1 MGKSGVSLHWG
12 GLDKALGRA
21 TGKLGNT
28 QALMESVGEALV
40 SGTKKRFDEKK
51 DPEGT
56 PWKPSRRALEKGG
69 KTLMHSGRLRRSI
82 DYAATS
88 DKVMVGSN
96 LAYARIHQKGGEI
109 TPKKAKQKGG
119 EITPKKAK
127 KLVFKDSDGKTVAV
141 DAVTIPARPYLG
153 VSKEDMEDVKATMA
167 DFLAGVFTA

>member
-109 TPKKAKQKGG
+109 TPKKAKQ
-119 EITPKKAK
+119 
-127 KLVFKDSDGKTVAV
+127 LVFKDSDGKTVAV

>member
-109 TPKKAKQKGG
+109 K
-119 EITPKKAK
+119 PKKAK

-153 VSKEDMEDVKATMA
+153 VSKEDMEEVKSTMA
-167 DFLAGVFTA
+167 DFLAGAFKA

>member
-109 TPKKAKQKGG
+109 TPKKAK
-119 EITPKKAK
+119 

-153 VSKEDMEDVKATMA
+153 VSKEDMEDIKATMA
-167 DFLAGVFTA
+167 DFLAGAFKA

>member
-56 PWKPSRRALEKGG
+56 PWKPSWRALEKGG

-109 TPKKAKQKGG
+109 K
-119 EITPKKAK
+119 PKKAK

>member
-109 TPKKAKQKGG
+109 TPKKAK
-119 EITPKKAK
+119 
-127 KLVFKDSDGKTVAV
+127 KLVSKDSDGKTVAV

-167 DFLAGVFTA
+167 DFLAGAFKG

>member
-1 MGKSGVSLHWG
+1 MGKSSVSLHWG

-109 TPKKAKQKGG
+109 TPKKAK
-119 EITPKKAK
+119 

>member
-96 LAYARIHQKGGEI
+96 LAYARIHQKGGTI
-109 TPKKAKQKGG
+109 KPKNGKSLKFKGLNG
-119 EITPKKAK
+119 EDV
-127 KLVFKDSDGKTVAV
+127 LVKE
-141 DAVTIPARPYLG
+141 VTIPARPYLG

>member
-109 TPKKAKQKGG
+109 TPKKAK
-119 EITPKKAK
+119 
-127 KLVFKDSDGKTVAV
+127 KLVSKDSDGKTVAV

>member
-109 TPKKAKQKGG
+109 K
-119 EITPKKAK
+119 PKKAK

-167 DFLAGVFTA
+167 DFLAGAFKA

>member
-109 TPKKAKQKGG
+109 TPKKAK
-119 EITPKKAK
+119 

-153 VSKEDMEDVKATMA
+153 VSKEDMEDIKATMA

>member
-109 TPKKAKQKGG
+109 TPKKAK
-119 EITPKKAK
+119 

>member
-109 TPKKAKQKGG
+109 K
-119 EITPKKAK
+119 PKKAK
-127 KLVFKDSDGKTVAV
+127 KPVFKDSDGKTVAV

-153 VSKEDMEDVKATMA
+153 VSKEDMEEVKSTMA
-167 DFLAGVFTA
+167 DFLAGAFKA